1 MTMTA
6 APQNEHV
13 AWSEILTRKAAV
25 PLALVSL
32 GVWLHAADSLLLA
45 TMIPQI
51 LADIGGD
58 RFVAWTIATYE
69 IGSIVAGACAA
80 IATMRVGIRNVMAS
94 CAMIF
99 ALGCAASMVA
109 TNMPVL
115 LAGRVLQGLG
125 GGGLTAMTFIAI
137 GILFSTRHQA
147 RVLAV
152 ISALW
157 GASAF
162 LGPLIGAFFVE
173 YFTWRWGFGFFL
185 LQALILAL
193 WIYFTPGISLGR
205 DMNNAP
211 SLPVKRL
218 ILLVTGTTMIA
229 SAGIEVSLPQT
240 PLLIMGAFTL
250 LLLFLRQDAR
260 SRDNRMLPENA
271 FRLRDSSGAALL
283 MWFSMSAGVMGLM
296 SYGPVLLASL
306 HGVSPI
312 TVGYILA
319 GGSFGWSAAAIVVSG
334 SPERLDPFWI
344 TLGLALVACSVIGM
358 FFATPAGPVWVIAAL
373 TWLEGIGFGA
383 AYTFIQRRLIAITPE
398 KEQARVTGAMPTVAR
413 FGYAVG
419 AAICGILANAAG
431 FSLEATPETLQ
442 TVARY
447 VFAGS
452 LPFIALGLLAMR
464 RFLCRQPIRSMSSQP
479 PS

>member
-1 MTMTA
+1 MAITA
-6 APQNEHV
+6 DQQSEHV
-13 AWSEILTRKAAV
+13 AWGEILTREAAV

-32 GVWLHAADSLLLA
+32 GIWLHAADSLLLA

-80 IATMRVGIRNVMAS
+80 IATMRAGIRNVMAT
-94 CAMIF
+94 CALIF

-109 TNMPVL
+109 SNMPVL
-115 LAGRVLQGLG
+115 LTGRVLQGLG

-137 GILFSTRHQA
+137 GLLFSARHQA

-162 LGPLIGAFFVE
+162 MGPLIGAFFVE

-185 LQALILAL
+185 VQALILAL
-193 WIYFTPGISLGR
+193 WIYLTPGIHQGR
-205 DMNNAP
+205 DENSAP
-211 SLPVKRL
+211 TLPLKRL
-218 ILLVTGTTMIA
+218 ILLVAGTTMIA

-240 PLLIMGAFTL
+240 PLLIIGAFIL

-260 SRDNRMLPENA
+260 SGDNRMLPQNA
-271 FRLRDSSGAALL
+271 FHLRDRAGAALL
-283 MWFSMSAGVMGLM
+283 MWFAMAAGVMGLM

-312 TVGYILA
+312 MVGYVLA
-319 GGSFGWSAAAIVVSG
+319 GASFGWTAAAILVSG

-344 TLGLALVACSVIGM
+344 TLGLSLVACSVIGM
-358 FFATPAGPVWVIAAL
+358 FFAAPSGPVWLIAAL
-373 TWLEGIGFGA
+373 TWLEGIGFGS
-383 AYTFIQRRLIAITPE
+383 AYTFIQRRLISISPE

-419 AAICGILANAAG
+419 AATCGIMANAAG
-431 FSLEATPETLQ
+431 FSLEASPETLQ

-452 LPFIALGLLAMR
+452 LPFIAVGLWAMR
-464 RFLCRQPIRSMSSQP
+464 GFVKA
-479 PS
+479 